1 MSNTVQWEVLTVAYS
16 YSMNSCYCIE
26 RQQLVADNERLTSDK
41 ADLLT
46 RLQCCE
52 EDLKT
57 ANECEKCEIILSF
70 KLIDLHFSIENERE
84 SYFRYDG
91 SSTQE
96 GH

>member
-1 MSNTVQWEVLTVAYS
+1 MYCKHMYS
-16 YSMNSCYCIE
+16 TGCCYCIE

-46 RLQCCE
+46 RLHCCE
-52 EDLKT
+52 EELKI
-57 ANECEKCEIILSF
+57 ANECEIMCTAILWITF
-70 KLIDLHFSIENERE
+70 HFSIKTKRE

-96 GH
+96 GR